1 MNIVLQISLLLGIFL
16 YFNILIYLIK
26 KKKLNLKYSL
36 LWIFSGLAMLFIA
49 IFPNVMISIIKLLG
63 IVDITNGL
71 FLLVLFFVIV
81 ILMSIT
87 AIVSK
92 MKEKNKELV
101 QQCAMLEKRVRE
113 LENNSER
120 ESSK

>member
-1 MNIVLQISLLLGIFL
+1 MNIVLRISLLIGILF
-16 YFNILIYLIK
+16 YFNILTYLIK
-26 KKKLNLKYSL
+26 KKRLNLKYSL
-36 LWIFSGLAMLFIA
+36 LWIFSGLGMLFIA
-49 IFPNVMISIIKLLG
+49 VFPNVMISVIKLLG
-63 IVDITNGL
+63 IIDITNGL
-71 FLLVLFFVIV
+71 FLLALFFVIV

-101 QQCAMLEKRVRE
+101 QQCAMLEKRVRQ
-113 LENNSER
+113 LENDSER